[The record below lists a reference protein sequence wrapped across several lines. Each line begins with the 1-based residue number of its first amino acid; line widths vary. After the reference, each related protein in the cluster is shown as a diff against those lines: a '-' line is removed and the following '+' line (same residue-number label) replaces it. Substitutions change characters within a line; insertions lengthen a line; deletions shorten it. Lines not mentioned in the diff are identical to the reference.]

1 MLSFESIYPVIYVA
15 ITLAL
20 TYIATKIVILFIRG
34 IFRSGIPIVAI
45 HVEKIATVVIW
56 VIGVLIALETVGV
69 RMDLIL
75 LLFALAGLAAIL
87 AFRDVL
93 GNLVARYFSEL
104 YVPFKL
110 GDEITVLNYTGKVIG
125 VNPICTI
132 LLTKEENI
140 ISIPN
145 QIFMKEPIINSTPI
159 AWKEL
164 IVPIIVP
171 TSIDLAEFEEN
182 VLKACN
188 KLKMYWDENFP
199 PLLTTKRRDEK
210 EVHLELR
217 LMVKEPEKKEVAATE
232 INRRILEILQKLKS
246 KSRQKPSQQS

>member
-1 MLSFESIYPVIYVA
+1 MLPFEGIYPVIYAA

-20 TYIATKIVILFIRG
+20 TYIATKIATLFIRG
-34 IFRSGIPIVAI
+34 IFRSGIPIIAI
-45 HVEKIATVVIW
+45 HIEKAAIVAIW
-56 VIGVLIALETVGV
+56 VIGLLIAAQTVGV
-69 RMDLIL
+69 RIDLIL
-75 LLFALAGLAAIL
+75 LLFALAGFAAIL
-87 AFRDVL
+87 AFREVL
-93 GNLVARYFSEL
+93 ENMAARYFSEL

-125 VNPICTI
+125 VNLTYTI

-145 QIFMKEPIINSTPI
+145 QIFMKEPIINLTKA

-171 TSIDLAEFEEN
+171 ASIDLAELEEN

-210 EVHLELR
+210 EIHLELR
-217 LMVKEPEKKEVAATE
+217 LMVNVPEKKEVAATE
-232 INRRILEILQKLKS
+232 INRRIFEILQKLKS
-246 KSRQKPSQQS
+246 KARQTP

>member
-1 MLSFESIYPVIYVA
+1 MLPFESIYPIIYVA
-15 ITLAL
+15 ITLIL
-20 TYIATKIVILFIRG
+20 TYVATKIVSLFIRG
-34 IFRSGIPIVAI
+34 IFRSGIPIIAV
-45 HVEKIATVVIW
+45 HVEKVVIVAIW
-56 VIGVLIALETVGV
+56 VIGVLIAAQTVGV
-69 RMDLIL
+69 RIDLIL
-75 LLFALAGLAAIL
+75 LLFALAGFAAIL

-93 GNLVARYFSEL
+93 QNMAARYFSEL

-110 GDEITVLNYTGKVIG
+110 GDEITVLNYSGKVIG
-125 VNPICTI
+125 INPTCTI
-132 LLTKEENI
+132 LLTKDENI

-145 QIFMKEPIINSTPI
+145 QIFMKEPIINTTQA

-164 IVPIIVP
+164 IIPIIMP

-217 LMVKEPEKKEVAATE
+217 LMVNAPEKKEVAAAE
-232 INRRILEILQKLKS
+232 INRRIFEIQQRLKEEHS
-246 KSRQKPSQQS
+246 KHLKRGR

>member
-1 MLSFESIYPVIYVA
+1 MLPFENIYPIIYVA
-15 ITLAL
+15 IILAL
-20 TYIATKIVILFIRG
+20 TYIATKIVTLFIRG
-34 IFRSGIPIVAI
+34 IFRSGIPIIAV
-45 HVEKIATVVIW
+45 HVEKVVIVAIW
-56 VIGVLIALETVGV
+56 VIGVLIAVQTVGV
-69 RMDLIL
+69 RIDLIL
-75 LLFALAGLAAIL
+75 LLFALAGFAAIL

-93 GNLVARYFSEL
+93 QNMAARYFSEL

-110 GDEITVLNYTGKVIG
+110 GDEITVLNQTGKVIG
-125 VNPICTI
+125 VNPTCTI

-145 QIFMKEPIINSTPI
+145 QIFMKEPIINSTQ
-159 AWKEL
+159 ATWKEL

-171 TSIDLAEFEEN
+171 TTIDLAEFEES

-210 EVHLELR
+210 EIHLEIR
-217 LMVKEPEKKEVAATE
+217 LMVNAPEKKEVAAAE
-232 INRRILEILQKLKS
+232 INRRIFEIQQKLKS
-246 KSRQKPSQQS
+246 KSRQTP

>member
-1 MLSFESIYPVIYVA
+1 MLPFESIYPIIYVA
-15 ITLAL
+15 ITLIL
-20 TYIATKIVILFIRG
+20 TYAATKIVSLFIRG
-34 IFRSGIPIVAI
+34 IFRSGIPIIAV
-45 HVEKIATVVIW
+45 HVEKVVIVTIW
-56 VIGVLIALETVGV
+56 VIGVLIAAQTVGV
-69 RMDLIL
+69 RIDLIL
-75 LLFALAGLAAIL
+75 LLFALAGFAAIL

-93 GNLVARYFSEL
+93 QNMAARYFSEL

-110 GDEITVLNYTGKVIG
+110 GDEITVLNYSGKVIG
-125 VNPICTI
+125 VNPTCTI
-132 LLTKEENI
+132 LLTKDENI

-145 QIFMKEPIINSTPI
+145 QIFMKEPIINITQA

-164 IVPIIVP
+164 IIPIIMP

-182 VLKACN
+182 VLKVCN

-217 LMVKEPEKKEVAATE
+217 LMVNAPEKKEVAAAE
-232 INRRILEILQKLKS
+232 INRRIFEIQQRLKEEHS
-246 KSRQKPSQQS
+246 KHLKRGR

>member
-1 MLSFESIYPVIYVA
+1 MLQFESIYPIIYVA
-15 ITLAL
+15 VTLAL
-20 TYIATKIVILFIRG
+20 TYIATKIVTLFIRG
-34 IFRSGIPIVAI
+34 IFRSGIPIIAV
-45 HVEKIATVVIW
+45 HVEKVVIVAIW
-56 VIGVLIALETVGV
+56 VIGVLIAVQTVGV
-69 RMDLIL
+69 RIDLIL
-75 LLFALAGLAAIL
+75 LLFALVGFAAII
-87 AFRDVL
+87 AFRDVMQ
-93 GNLVARYFSEL
+93 NIAARYFSEL

-125 VNPICTI
+125 VNPTCTI

-145 QIFMKEPIINSTPI
+145 QIFMKEPIINSTQA

-164 IVPIIVP
+164 IIPIIVP
-171 TSIDLAEFEEN
+171 TTIDLAEFEEN

-210 EVHLELR
+210 EIHLELR
-217 LMVKEPEKKEVAATE
+217 LMVNTPEKKEIAASE
-232 INRRILEILQKLKS
+232 INKRIFEIQQRLKS
-246 KSRQKPSQQS
+246 KSRQTP

>member
-1 MLSFESIYPVIYVA
+1 MLPFESIYPIIYVA
-15 ITLAL
+15 ITLIL
-20 TYIATKIVILFIRG
+20 TYVATKIVSLLIRG
-34 IFRSGIPIVAI
+34 IFRSGIPIIAV
-45 HVEKIATVVIW
+45 HVEKVVIVTIW
-56 VIGVLIALETVGV
+56 VIGVLIAAQTVGV
-69 RMDLIL
+69 RIDLIL
-75 LLFALAGLAAIL
+75 LLFALAGFAAIL

-93 GNLVARYFSEL
+93 QNMAARYFSEL

-110 GDEITVLNYTGKVIG
+110 GDEITVLNYSGKVIG
-125 VNPICTI
+125 VNPTCTI
-132 LLTKEENI
+132 LLTKDENI

-145 QIFMKEPIINSTPI
+145 QIFMKEPIINITQA

-164 IVPIIVP
+164 IIPIIMP

-182 VLKACN
+182 VLKVCN

-217 LMVKEPEKKEVAATE
+217 LMVNAPEKKEVAAAE
-232 INRRILEILQKLKS
+232 INRRIFEIQQRLKEEHS
-246 KSRQKPSQQS
+246 KHLKRGR

>member
-1 MLSFESIYPVIYVA
+1 MLPFESIYPIIYVA
-15 ITLAL
+15 VTLAL
-20 TYIATKIVILFIRG
+20 TYIATKIVTLFIRG
-34 IFRSGIPIVAI
+34 IFRSGVPIIAV
-45 HVEKIATVVIW
+45 HVEKIVIVTIW
-56 VIGVLIALETVGV
+56 VIGVLIAVQTIGV
-69 RMDLIL
+69 RIDLIL
-75 LLFALAGLAAIL
+75 LLFALAGFAAIL

-93 GNLVARYFSEL
+93 QNMAARYFSEL

-125 VNPICTI
+125 INPTCTI

-145 QIFMKEPIINSTPI
+145 QIFMKEPIINSTQA

-171 TSIDLAEFEEN
+171 TNIDVAEFEEN

-188 KLKMYWDENFP
+188 KLKIYWDENFP
-199 PLLTTKRRDEK
+199 PLLTTKKRDEK
-210 EVHLELR
+210 EIHLELR
-217 LMVKEPEKKEVAATE
+217 LMVNAPEKKEVAAAE
-232 INRRILEILQKLKS
+232 INRRIFEIQQKLKS
-246 KSRQKPSQQS
+246 KARQTS